1 MESNWTDLN
10 DLRQRGDRETVGRSG
25 LALRIWLALPAESE
39 TSLFGQRH
47 RLVQPA
53 GTGAEAPQRV
63 GRVG

>member
-10 DLRQRGDRETVGRSG
+10 DLRQRGDRETVGCSG

-47 RLVQPA
+47 HLVQPP
-53 GTGAEAPQRV
+53 GTGAQAPQHV
-63 GRVG
+63 GCVG